1 MILKKMRNLYNQFI
15 EMDKKL
21 LGVIIIFNMILGL
34 VLSSIND
41 KYEHFFL
48 LQSLVTTVLV
58 IEIIVLKLYKK
69 RIIDLYCYIEPNSI
83 TGCNYAQMRKDN
95 CSLKVRLMAGGFGFI
110 SNIFF
115 LALHLIPINSLGVYI
130 CILLYVTLYFSMIGY
145 IQVILFMKFLK
156 QFNVN
161 DINLINKIFRQYGC
175 ELLKQLCFCYRKK
188 GDISAAI
195 ESIDEAI
202 RLALKNSLRYGN
214 NDEARENLAICYMNK
229 GVIYDEQGV
238 YDETIENYNMGV
250 NIFRELI
257 AHNDG
262 KVNLLINALLNLGTV
277 CYNDKD
283 YNKAEHIFMELLNAL
298 GGVKE
303 EDSRGIYAMEYL
315 KKIQGI
321 KGERT

>member
-1 MILKKMRNLYNQFI
+1 MN
-15 EMDKKL
+15 
-21 LGVIIIFNMILGL
+21 
-34 VLSSIND
+34 SSIEIMDIMHEANVYRKEQEYD
-41 KYEHFFL
+41 VAIEKYLE
-48 LQSLVTTVLV
+48 
-58 IEIIVLKLYKK
+58 LYQAIK
-69 RIIDLYCYIEPNSI
+69 N
-83 TGCNYAQMRKDN
+83 N
-95 CSLKVRLMAGGFGFI
+95 
-110 SNIFF
+110 
-115 LALHLIPINSLGVYI
+115 
-130 CILLYVTLYFSMIGY
+130 
-145 IQVILFMKFLK
+145 
-156 QFNVN
+156 
-161 DINLINKIFRQYGC
+161 RQYYSQHGC

-202 RLALKNSLRYGN
+202 RLAHKNSLRYGN
-214 NDEARENLAICYMNK
+214 NDETREILAICYMNK
-229 GVIYDEQGV
+229 GVIYDERGV

-262 KVNLLINALLNLGTV
+262 KVNLLINALLNLGTAY
-277 CYNDKD
+277 YNDKD

-315 KKIQGI
+315 EKIQGI